1 MGCTWAI
8 TLKEIIANYREV
20 IINTTGAITWSPM
33 KLYQII
39 YVGCLITLLSL
50 VMELALRISDDVEVP
65 HNRQHRRLQEQVRRD
80 MGCDMTCDMECEHL

>member
-8 TLKEIIANYREV
+8 TLKEIIANSREV

-50 VMELALRISDDVEVP
+50 VIALRISDDVEVP
-65 HNRQHRRLQEQVRRD
+65 HNRQHRRLQEHYSVRRD
-80 MGCDMTCDMECEHL
+80 MGM